1 MKINIDKKAVGQRIK
16 SIRLNKGMTLEEFGK
31 LFNASFGNVKSWEI
45 GNALPN
51 KERIKTIS
59 KIGNISINELL
70 YGDIWEF
77 IETNVNLIVLEIAL
91 KTKKNI
97 DAEDIQEMIFQFEII
112 DDYFYDVKNIDIDDE
127 ESIYTTFSKIC
138 RAIIDFDDYIDSLNN
153 GLMLYIEN
161 SPYIEQYLEVNW
173 LYIYYNGEKISLN
186 FKEDFTKVYRC
197 NNEKIKHKIENYNNL
212 KSCYQGLEKYED
224 KECNTIKVTHETKS
238 ILIDTKNILE
248 QIKKNNGEISDDL
261 GANLE
266 KSIKRIKEL
275 EKELDNK

>member
-16 SIRLNKGMTLEEFGK
+16 NIRLNKGMTLEEFGQ
-31 LFNASFGNVKSWEI
+31 LFKADKSIVYYWEK
-45 GNALPN
+45 GKTTPN
-51 KERIKTIS
+51 KERLKTIS

-91 KTKKNI
+91 KTHKNI
-97 DAEDIQEMIFQFEII
+97 DVEDIQEMIFQFELI
-112 DDYFYDVKNIDIDDE
+112 DDYFYDVKNIYIDDD

-138 RAIIDFDDYIDSLNN
+138 RAIIDFDDYIDNLNN

-197 NNEKIKHKIENYNNL
+197 NNEKIKHKIGNYNNL
-212 KSCYQGLEKYED
+212 KSCYQDLEKYED

-248 QIKKNNGEISDDL
+248 QIVKNNKEISDDL
-261 GANLE
+261 GADLE

-275 EKELDNK
+275 EKKIDNK